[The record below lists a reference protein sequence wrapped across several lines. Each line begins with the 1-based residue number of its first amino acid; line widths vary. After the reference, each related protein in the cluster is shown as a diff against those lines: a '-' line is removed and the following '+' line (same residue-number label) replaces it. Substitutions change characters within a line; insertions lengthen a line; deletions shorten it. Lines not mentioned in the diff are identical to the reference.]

1 MPPARRGD
9 HRVETACGT
18 DQRGER
24 RTEGFCPLRLC
35 ENFVMEPATRHD
47 ALAQPSRA
55 RLFELLGELQR
66 PASTEEL
73 AERLGLHPN
82 GVRTHLERLRDA
94 GLVVRGR
101 ERRPR
106 GRPRDSW
113 TIDPQAAG
121 DPPSAYADLS
131 RWLVRDI
138 ASRPSPVGE
147 VESTGRRIGR
157 ELAQQ
162 RDTGSP
168 EERMYEALATLGF
181 RPARAV
187 DRNGKLDYTLANC
200 PYREA
205 VHENQPVVC
214 ALHRGLTRGLLD
226 DISPDTAITAF
237 VPRDPDTAGCSIQLD
252 GPLSDE
258 VAARARDGS

>member
-1 MPPARRGD
+1 MDPAARG
-9 HRVETACGT
+9 
-18 DQRGER
+18 
-24 RTEGFCPLRLC
+24 
-35 ENFVMEPATRHD
+35 D
-47 ALAQPSRA
+47 ALAQASRA
-55 RLFELLGELQR
+55 RLFRLLGELQR

-82 GVRTHLERLRDA
+82 GVRTHLERLREA

-113 TIDPQAAG
+113 TIDPQAGPLG

-131 RWLVRDI
+131 RWLVRTI
-138 ASRPSPVGE
+138 ASRKSRVRE
-147 VESTGRRIGR
+147 AESTGREVGR
-157 ELAQQ
+157 ELAE
-162 RDTGSP
+162 RGDAGSP
-168 EERMYEALATLGF
+168 EERMHRALATLGF
-181 RPARAV
+181 RPARAI
-187 DRNGKLDYTLANC
+187 DGDGKLGYTLENC

-226 DISPDTAITAF
+226 GISPNTELTAF
-237 VPRDPDTAGCSIQLD
+237 VPRDPDSAGCLIQLD
-252 GPLSDE
+252 GPLADE
-258 VAARARDGS
+258 VATRVPDAP

>member
-1 MPPARRGD
+1 MRDRSAPHGPLTTDAPGGNLCA
-9 HRVETACGT
+9 TA
-18 DQRGER
+18 QRGER

-35 ENFVMEPATRHD
+35 ETFVMEPAMRHD

-121 DPPSAYADLS
+121 GSAQ
-131 RWLVRDI
+131 RVRRPEPLARPRHRLAPI
-138 ASRPSPVGE
+138 ASGRSRVDGPQDRSRVGPAK
-147 VESTGRRIGR
+147 R
-157 ELAQQ
+157 
-162 RDTGSP
+162 TGSP

-187 DRNGKLDYTLANC
+187 DRNGKLDYTLANALTAR
-200 PYREA
+200 PFMRIS
-205 VHENQPVVC
+205 QSC
-214 ALHRGLTRGLLD
+214 A
-226 DISPDTAITAF
+226 PCTA
-237 VPRDPDTAGCSIQLD
+237 D
-252 GPLSDE
+252 
-258 VAARARDGS
+258 